1 MLGRDP
7 AACVAFR
14 RAYLM
19 QALPANGPREHYL
32 RAHIGS
38 DSDGRLTTRAFENQ
52 DSSLLSVF
60 SAANG
65 FIRLAPD
72 EPARD
77 AGAGVDVLLLD
88 AL

>member
-1 MLGRDP
+1 M
-7 AACVAFR
+7 A
-14 RAYLM
+14 
-19 QALPANGPREHYL
+19 REHYL

-38 DSDGRLTTRAFENQ
+38 DSDGRLTARAFENQ

-65 FIRLAPD
+65 FVRLAPD

-77 AGAGVDVLLLD
+77 TGTVVDVLLLD
-88 AL
+88 TL